1 MKKALLGISFLIL
14 ISSCDYTIIEEIYD
28 PRDQFTGRFDTE
40 EYSETLDAYTYYDVT
55 IYKDNDPYSNIVYI
69 RNFYGANM
77 EVFGEVNGNKLV
89 IPRQRNGYYLIEG
102 IGSIDYGEIV
112 MSYTV
117 EDTDPRSRFVDYCSS
132 VSFRR

>member
-1 MKKALLGISFLIL
+1 MKKALLAITFVALLSG
-14 ISSCDYTIIEEIYD
+14 CDFIYIEDIYD

-40 EYSETLDAYTYYDVT
+40 EYSETLDVMTYFDVH
-55 IYKDNDPYSNIVYI
+55 IVKDADPYSNVVYI
-69 RNFYGANM
+69 RNFYGANI
-77 EVFGEVNGNKLV
+77 EVFAEVSGNKLV
-89 IPRQRNGYYLIEG
+89 VPRQRIGYYLIEG
-102 IGSIDYGEIV
+102 IGSIDFGEIV